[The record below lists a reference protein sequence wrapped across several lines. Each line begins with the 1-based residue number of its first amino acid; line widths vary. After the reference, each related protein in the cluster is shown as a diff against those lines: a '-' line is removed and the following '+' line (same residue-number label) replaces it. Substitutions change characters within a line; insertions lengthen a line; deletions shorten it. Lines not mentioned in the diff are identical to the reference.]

1 MHRRILVPFLLA
13 AALAAPVSGFAR
25 GATLTPAGDL
35 KIPKKEIT
43 GVASFYPYRAGNVLM
58 EILAVRAPD
67 ATIRTALNTCQICYS
82 SGRGFYTQQGDV
94 LVCNNCG
101 NRFKVSQVERIKG
114 GCNPVPI
121 TGEWKTEEADF
132 IVISKAFLEQA
143 KPLFLNWKKR

>member
-13 AALAAPVSGFAR
+13 AALAVPVAGFAR
-25 GATLTPAGDL
+25 GATLTPVGDL

-43 GVASFYPYRAGNVLM
+43 GVASFYQYKAGNVLM
-58 EILAVRAPD
+58 EVLAVRAPD

-82 SGRGFYTQQGDV
+82 SGRGVYTQQGDV

-121 TGEWKTEEADF
+121 TGEWKTEDADF

>member
-1 MHRRILVPFLLA
+1 MHRRLLVLFLLA
-13 AALAAPVSGFAR
+13 AALAAPVTGSAQ

>member
-1 MHRRILVPFLLA
+1 MHRRILVHFLLA
-13 AALAAPVSGFAR
+13 AALAAPAAGFAR

-43 GVASFYPYRAGNVLM
+43 GVASFYQYKAGNVLM
-58 EILAVRAPD
+58 EVLAVRAPD

-121 TGEWKTEEADF
+121 TGEWKTEDADF

-143 KPLFLNWKKR
+143 KPLFLTWKKR